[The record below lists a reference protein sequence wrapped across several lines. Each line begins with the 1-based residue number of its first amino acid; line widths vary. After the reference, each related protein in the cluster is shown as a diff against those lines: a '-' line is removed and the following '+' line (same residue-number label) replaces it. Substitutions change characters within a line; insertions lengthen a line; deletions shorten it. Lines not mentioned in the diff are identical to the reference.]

1 MHKSYQLLFEF
12 DMLKCFVYHFF
23 SVQLRSFSFG
33 FFCNEERLKK
43 HSIVEISESFAS
55 NDYVSVLGKERIG
68 SKNTFSPLLIWK
80 EVAVKILESTTTV
93 LHFCFSVYFADTRL
107 TYDDSI

>member
-1 MHKSYQLLFEF
+1 MFRLPL
-12 DMLKCFVYHFF
+12 F

-43 HSIVEISESFAS
+43 HSIVEISESFSS
-55 NDYVSVLGKERIG
+55 NDYISVLGKERIG

-80 EVAVKILESTTTV
+80 EVAVKILGSTTKLLTQT
-93 LHFCFSVYFADTRL
+93 LLFFSLLRRYPPYL
-107 TYDDSI
+107 